1 MGMVPLSRE
10 GRRFK
15 NLFSFFLDTL
25 EGNRM
30 SQAKFARLIALM
42 RPLLKKRNGHPPT
55 KKEEKLET
63 TPHPTPTLSSPP
75 WGIKFR
81 PVVATLTQRWEDKV
95 ALLPH
100 RGLDSTRGGNII
112 GFSHLF
118 PTRIFPAS
126 SFLGWAE
133 REEI

>member
-1 MGMVPLSRE
+1 MREAWEWCLSLER
-10 GRRFK
+10 GTGIQK
-15 NLFSFFLDTL
+15 LILFFPPDTL

-30 SQAKFARLIALM
+30 SHAKFARLIALM

-63 TPHPTPTLSSPP
+63 PLNPTLPFPP

-95 ALLPH
+95 ALP
-100 RGLDSTRGGNII
+100 
-112 GFSHLF
+112 
-118 PTRIFPAS
+118 PP
-126 SFLGWAE
+126 
-133 REEI
+133 